1 MRKRSWLSA
10 LVMLM
15 ALALVTAA
23 CGTDDE
29 VAETTQAPTTAAA
42 PEETPA
48 EEPAE
53 EPAEQPADEPEP
65 EDMGWEPSGDV
76 TWIVPYNPGGGF
88 DTYSRGL
95 AQVLSEGGFLP
106 DGVTVVVENITP
118 IQQGVAAMFTGDADG
133 HTMGIL
139 PMPAAIAQE
148 LINPEISP
156 WSTGE
161 FTVLGSIEENAYVL
175 YVAADGPYQSID
187 DLMGASGLQS
197 LTVERGSS
205 SSIANVVA
213 TGALGLDASINFG
226 AEGSEEAATALIRG
240 DVDYIVYGTTDL
252 VGFMDSGDLRALLFL
267 GTEDQRPAALTW
279 LADVPSIADVGYPE
293 AAGSVTELRA
303 VVMPPGL
310 DDEVAEYWRN
320 TLFEAMNSDDF
331 AAWSEEAG
339 RPIIPRNAESA
350 RGVMAAQVDTM
361 RALDPDLVAQL
372 RSEGAAAAPSW
383 EPSGD
388 VTWIVPY
395 NPGGGFDTYSR
406 GLAQV
411 LSEGGFLPDGVTVVV
426 ENITPIQQG
435 VAAMFTGDAD
445 GHTMGILP
453 MPAAIAQ
460 ELINPEIS
468 PWSTGEFTV
477 LGSIEENA
485 YVLYVAADGPYQSI
499 DDLMGASG
507 LQSLTVERGSSSSI
521 ANVVAT
527 GALGLDASINFG
539 AEGSEEAATA
549 LIRGDVDYIVY
560 GTTDLVGFMD
570 SGDLRALLFLGTE
583 DQRPAALTWLA
594 DVPSIADV
602 GYPEAA
608 GSVTELRAVVMPP
621 GLDDEVAEYWKRTLI
636 TAMMSD
642 DFAAWS
648 EEAGRPIIP
657 RGAESAKNVMA
668 AQVETMKALDP
679 DLVAQ
684 LRSE

>member
-1 MRKRSWLSA
+1 MFMA
-10 LVMLM
+10 LV
-15 ALALVTAA
+15 LVTAA
-23 CGTDDE
+23 CGGDDDTTE
-29 VAETTQAPTTAAA
+29 ETQAPTTTAT
-42 PEETPA
+42 PEDST
-48 EEPAE
+48 EEP
-53 EPAEQPADEPEP
+53 DEPPVE

-118 IQQGVAAMFTGDADG
+118 IQQGVAAMFTGDSDG

-175 YVAADGPYQSID
+175 YVAADGPYQSVD

-267 GTEDQRPAALTW
+267 GTEDQRPEALAW

-310 DDEVAEYWRN
+310 DE
-320 TLFEAMNSDDF
+320 
-331 AAWSEEAG
+331 
-339 RPIIPRNAESA
+339 
-350 RGVMAAQVDTM
+350 
-361 RALDPDLVAQL
+361 
-372 RSEGAAAAPSW
+372 
-383 EPSGD
+383 
-388 VTWIVPY
+388 
-395 NPGGGFDTYSR
+395 
-406 GLAQV
+406 
-411 LSEGGFLPDGVTVVV
+411 
-426 ENITPIQQG
+426 
-435 VAAMFTGDAD
+435 
-445 GHTMGILP
+445 
-453 MPAAIAQ
+453 
-460 ELINPEIS
+460 
-468 PWSTGEFTV
+468 
-477 LGSIEENA
+477 
-485 YVLYVAADGPYQSI
+485 
-499 DDLMGASG
+499 
-507 LQSLTVERGSSSSI
+507 
-521 ANVVAT
+521 
-527 GALGLDASINFG
+527 
-539 AEGSEEAATA
+539 
-549 LIRGDVDYIVY
+549 
-560 GTTDLVGFMD
+560 
-570 SGDLRALLFLGTE
+570 
-583 DQRPAALTWLA
+583 
-594 DVPSIADV
+594 
-602 GYPEAA
+602 
-608 GSVTELRAVVMPP
+608 
-621 GLDDEVAEYWKRTLI
+621 EVAEYWKRTLI

-668 AQVETMKALDP
+668 AQVETMKGLDP

-684 LRSE
+684 LRSDG

>member
-1 MRKRSWLSA
+1 MTSDDFAAWSDEAGRPIIPRDADSARGVMAAQVDTMRALDPA
-10 LVMLM
+10 LVGQLRSEG
-15 ALALVTAA
+15 A
-23 CGTDDE
+23 
-29 VAETTQAPTTAAA
+29 AAA
-42 PEETPA
+42 P
-48 EEPAE
+48 
-53 EPAEQPADEPEP
+53 
-65 EDMGWEPSGDV
+65 GWEPSGDV

-118 IQQGVAAMFTGDADG
+118 IQQGVAAMFNGDPDG

-187 DLMGASGLQS
+187 DLMGASGLNS

-213 TGALGLDASINFG
+213 TGALGLDAQINFG

-267 GTEDQRPAALTW
+267 GTEDQRP
-279 LADVPSIADVGYPE
+279 E
-293 AAGSVTELRA
+293 
-303 VVMPPGL
+303 
-310 DDEVAEYWRN
+310 
-320 TLFEAMNSDDF
+320 
-331 AAWSEEAG
+331 
-339 RPIIPRNAESA
+339 
-350 RGVMAAQVDTM
+350 
-361 RALDPDLVAQL
+361 
-372 RSEGAAAAPSW
+372 
-383 EPSGD
+383 
-388 VTWIVPY
+388 
-395 NPGGGFDTYSR
+395 
-406 GLAQV
+406 
-411 LSEGGFLPDGVTVVV
+411 
-426 ENITPIQQG
+426 
-435 VAAMFTGDAD
+435 
-445 GHTMGILP
+445 
-453 MPAAIAQ
+453 
-460 ELINPEIS
+460 
-468 PWSTGEFTV
+468 
-477 LGSIEENA
+477 
-485 YVLYVAADGPYQSI
+485 
-499 DDLMGASG
+499 
-507 LQSLTVERGSSSSI
+507 
-521 ANVVAT
+521 
-527 GALGLDASINFG
+527 
-539 AEGSEEAATA
+539 
-549 LIRGDVDYIVY
+549 
-560 GTTDLVGFMD
+560 
-570 SGDLRALLFLGTE
+570 
-583 DQRPAALTWLA
+583 ALTWLA

-657 RGAESAKNVMA
+657 RGSESAKNVMA
-668 AQVETMKALDP
+668 AQVDTMKSLDP

-684 LRSE
+684 LRSEG

>member
-10 LVMLM
+10 LVVLM
-15 ALALVTAA
+15 ALALITAA
-23 CGTDDE
+23 CGDDDE
-29 VAETTQAPTTAAA
+29 VAETTQAPTTTA
-42 PEETPA
+42 PPAETPA
-48 EEPAE
+48 EEPADEPAE
-53 EPAEQPADEPEP
+53 EPAAEP
-65 EDMGWEPSGDV
+65 EDMGWAPSGDV

-118 IQQGVAAMFTGDADG
+118 IQQGVAAMFNGDPDG

-175 YVAADGPYQSID
+175 YVAADGSYQSID
-187 DLMGASGLQS
+187 DLMGASGLNS

-213 TGALGLDASINFG
+213 SGALGLDAQINFG

-267 GTEDQRPAALTW
+267 GTEDQRPEALTW

-320 TLFEAMNSDDF
+320 TLYEAMTSDDF

-339 RPIIPRNAESA
+339 RPIIPRDAESA

-383 EPSGD
+383 APSGD

-435 VAAMFTGDAD
+435 VAAMFNGDPD

-485 YVLYVAADGPYQSI
+485 YVLYVAADGSYQSI

-507 LQSLTVERGSSSSI
+507 LNSLTVERGSSSSI
-521 ANVVAT
+521 ANVVAS
-527 GALGLDASINFG
+527 GALGLDAQINFG

-583 DQRPAALTWLA
+583 DQRPEALTWLA

-668 AQVETMKALDP
+668 AQVDTMKALDP

-684 LRSE
+684 LRSEG

>member
-1 MRKRSWLSA
+1 
-10 LVMLM
+10 MLM
-15 ALALVTAA
+15 ALALVAAA

-42 PEETPA
+42 PA

-53 EPAEQPADEPEP
+53 EPAETPAEDPADEPEP

-320 TLFEAMNSDDF
+320 TLLEAMNSDDF

-339 RPIIPRNAESA
+339 RPIIPPQCRVGPRRDGCAGRHHAGS
-350 RGVMAAQVDTM
+350 
-361 RALDPDLVAQL
+361 
-372 RSEGAAAAPSW
+372 RSR
-383 EPSGD
+383 
-388 VTWIVPY
+388 
-395 NPGGGFDTYSR
+395 PGS
-406 GLAQV
+406 
-411 LSEGGFLPDGVTVVV
+411 
-426 ENITPIQQG
+426 
-435 VAAMFTGDAD
+435 
-445 GHTMGILP
+445 
-453 MPAAIAQ
+453 
-460 ELINPEIS
+460 
-468 PWSTGEFTV
+468 
-477 LGSIEENA
+477 
-485 YVLYVAADGPYQSI
+485 
-499 DDLMGASG
+499 
-507 LQSLTVERGSSSSI
+507 
-521 ANVVAT
+521 
-527 GALGLDASINFG
+527 
-539 AEGSEEAATA
+539 ATA
-549 LIRGDVDYIVY
+549 LRRG
-560 GTTDLVGFMD
+560 GGCSELGAEWGCDLD
-570 SGDLRALLFLGTE
+570 RAL
-583 DQRPAALTWLA
+583 
-594 DVPSIADV
+594 
-602 GYPEAA
+602 
-608 GSVTELRAVVMPP
+608 
-621 GLDDEVAEYWKRTLI
+621 
-636 TAMMSD
+636 
-642 DFAAWS
+642 
-648 EEAGRPIIP
+648 
-657 RGAESAKNVMA
+657 
-668 AQVETMKALDP
+668 
-679 DLVAQ
+679 
-684 LRSE
+684 

>member
-1 MRKRSWLSA
+1 MAAQVDTMRALDPDLVAQLRSEGA
-10 LVMLM
+10 
-15 ALALVTAA
+15 
-23 CGTDDE
+23 
-29 VAETTQAPTTAAA
+29 AAA
-42 PEETPA
+42 PI
-48 EEPAE
+48 
-53 EPAEQPADEPEP
+53 
-65 EDMGWEPSGDV
+65 WEPSSDV

-118 IQQGVAAMFTGDADG
+118 IQQGVAAMFTGEADG

-175 YVAADGPYQSID
+175 YVAADGPYQSVD

-213 TGALGLDASINFG
+213 SGALGLDAQINFG

-267 GTEDQRPAALTW
+267 GTEDQRPEALTW
-279 LADVPSIADVGYPE
+279 LADVPSIADVG
-293 AAGSVTELRA
+293 
-303 VVMPPGL
+303 
-310 DDEVAEYWRN
+310 
-320 TLFEAMNSDDF
+320 F
-331 AAWSEEAG
+331 
-339 RPIIPRNAESA
+339 
-350 RGVMAAQVDTM
+350 
-361 RALDPDLVAQL
+361 
-372 RSEGAAAAPSW
+372 
-383 EPSGD
+383 
-388 VTWIVPY
+388 
-395 NPGGGFDTYSR
+395 
-406 GLAQV
+406 
-411 LSEGGFLPDGVTVVV
+411 
-426 ENITPIQQG
+426 
-435 VAAMFTGDAD
+435 
-445 GHTMGILP
+445 
-453 MPAAIAQ
+453 
-460 ELINPEIS
+460 
-468 PWSTGEFTV
+468 
-477 LGSIEENA
+477 
-485 YVLYVAADGPYQSI
+485 
-499 DDLMGASG
+499 
-507 LQSLTVERGSSSSI
+507 
-521 ANVVAT
+521 
-527 GALGLDASINFG
+527 
-539 AEGSEEAATA
+539 
-549 LIRGDVDYIVY
+549 
-560 GTTDLVGFMD
+560 
-570 SGDLRALLFLGTE
+570 
-583 DQRPAALTWLA
+583 
-594 DVPSIADV
+594 
-602 GYPEAA
+602 PEAA

-668 AQVETMKALDP
+668 AQVDTMKALDP